1 MRAFRDSGSPEW
13 TKSTAARLR
22 FECCGEKEEL
32 FYLKVQGFLTTVYT
46 SNSYEA
52 GLQLKYCKVPVFM
65 FGCLVFCF
73 FFDVFSTFSFLFFLL
88 FLGIRIFHYTVLNF
102 KKQ

>member
-65 FGCLVFCF
+65 FGCLGFF
-73 FFDVFSTFSFLFFLL
+73 FFDVFSTFSFLFFY
-88 FLGIRIFHYTVLNF
+88 FIFRYKDLSLHCF
-102 KKQ
+102 EF

>member
-13 TKSTAARLR
+13 AKSTAARLR

-52 GLQLKYCKVPVFM
+52 VLQLKYCKVTVFM
-65 FGCLVFCF
+65 F
-73 FFDVFSTFSFLFFLL
+73 L

>member
-13 TKSTAARLR
+13 AKSTAARLR

-52 GLQLKYCKVPVFM
+52 VLQLKYCKVTVFM
-65 FGCLVFCF
+65 FGCLGLFCF
-73 FFDVFSTFSFLFFLL
+73 FYVFSTFYFIFFFSF
-88 FLGIRIFHYTVLNF
+88 
-102 KKQ
+102 

>member
-13 TKSTAARLR
+13 AKSTAARLR

-52 GLQLKYCKVPVFM
+52 VLQLKYCKVTVFM
-65 FGCLVFCF
+65 FGCLGLFCF
-73 FFDVFSTFSFLFFLL
+73 FMYSPLFIFFFSFLFRYKDLSLHCFE
-88 FLGIRIFHYTVLNF
+88 F
-102 KKQ
+102 